1 METMNRKVV
10 IVTGGGRQPESGLA
24 LAEAFA
30 KARATIP
37 LNVRW
42 RKN

>member
-10 IVTGGGRQPESGLA
+10 IVTGGRQPESGLA

-30 KARATIP
+30 KVRATIP